1 MRNTSFRVMRRKP
14 DPVSK
19 EPTFLFCVG
28 ATKAGTSWL
37 YEHLS
42 AHPDCHF
49 RTIKELHYFTL
60 KNADQFDAALRGAD
74 RKIAEMQARL
84 DAVAYERKVVVAQRL
99 ADLIAWRTVL
109 AHRAIDLPAYRA
121 FLTEGAGDARLVG
134 DVTPAYGLMSEQ
146 NLAGLARVA
155 SDTRFVYLIRD
166 PLSRLWSHVRMI
178 AARTAPDRFA
188 QAAEAQMAAILD
200 GDLAGEGKGI
210 VARGD
215 YARIL
220 PKLVRAVPAQSLFV
234 QFQEELLT
242 LPGIAKLSAFLGLAP
257 AAADL
262 GRRVHEG
269 KSVALPEALR
279 ARALQWLRPQYEY
292 VAAMFPAL
300 PEAWRRNMEKGFA

>member
-14 DPVSK
+14 ELVSR
-19 EPTFLFCVG
+19 EPTLLFCVG

-42 AHPDCHF
+42 AHPECHF

-60 KNADQFDAALRGAD
+60 KTEAQFDGALRGVD
-74 RKIAEMQARL
+74 RQIAETQARFE
-84 DAVAYERKVVVAQRL
+84 AVGLERKVAVARRL
-99 ADLIAWRTVL
+99 ADLIAWREVL
-109 AHRAIDLPAYRA
+109 VRRAIDLPAYRA
-121 FLTEGAGDARLVG
+121 FLTEGAGDAKLVG
-134 DVTPAYGLMSEQ
+134 DVTPAYGL
-146 NLAGLARVA
+146 LARDILSGMAKVA
-155 SDTRFVYLIRD
+155 ADTRFVYLIRD
-166 PLSRLWSHVRMI
+166 PLARLWSHVRMI
-178 AARTAPDRFA
+178 AARTAPDRLA
-188 QAAEAQMAAILD
+188 ETAEAQMAAILD
-200 GDLAGEGKGI
+200 GDLSGEGKGI

-215 YARIL
+215 YERIL
-220 PKLVRAVPAQSLFV
+220 PKLMRAVPAQSLLV
-234 QFQEELLT
+234 QFQEDLLT

-279 ARALQWLRPQYEY
+279 ARALAWLRPQYEY